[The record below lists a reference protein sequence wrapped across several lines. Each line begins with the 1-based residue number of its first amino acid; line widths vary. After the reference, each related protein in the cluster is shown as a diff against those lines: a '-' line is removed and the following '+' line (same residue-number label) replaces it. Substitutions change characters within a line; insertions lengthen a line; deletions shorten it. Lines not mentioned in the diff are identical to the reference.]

1 MFGAAGVTPVTERET
16 VDFDFSS
23 VEAAVGRYVSDFGP
37 FVVARGMLEPQ
48 GRWDEFVRAFTDLVR
63 RFNPGEDPAVRIRSD
78 YWLITVE
85 R

>member
-1 MFGAAGVTPVTERET
+1 
-16 VDFDFSS
+16 
-23 VEAAVGRYVSDFGP
+23 VEAAVDTYVSDLGP

-48 GRWDEFVRAFTDLVR
+48 GRWDEFVQAFTDLVR
-63 RFNPGEDPAVRIRSD
+63 RFNRGEDGAARIRSD